1 MGQEALRPL
10 AEPAWKGSTLEKTW
24 TGGPARVRIV
34 EVVTAPGFSTAESGA
49 AATGA
54 TGGGGS
60 LRITGAH
67 VHFDRTKALDGVDL
81 AVGDGE
87 MVVLLGPSG
96 CGKTTLLRA
105 AAGLQPLDAGRIEL
119 DGRDLTGRRP
129 DQRGIGLM
137 FQDEVLFPHYDVEG
151 NVAFGLR
158 MAKVPLAQRR
168 RRVAEV
174 LELVGLA
181 GFNGRDVATLS
192 GGEGQRVSL
201 ARALAPEP
209 RVLLLDEPFGSL
221 DRLLRERL
229 INELRPVLDE
239 VGVTAV
245 HVTHDHHE
253 AFALADRIAVMA
265 SGRLLRIGTPEEVWT
280 DPQTAQVARFLGH
293 PNVFDSE
300 VPPMLVR
307 AAGRQGSFVLRA
319 DRIEVVATGFDGTGV
334 TGDDQIARLPAT
346 VVRRR
351 FRGDRYEL
359 RVEADVGGVAT
370 TLDAITPHGPAVG
383 AGVQLHIGPS
393 AVLALVS

>member
-1 MGQEALRPL
+1 MADGR
-10 AEPAWKGSTLEKTW
+10 
-24 TGGPARVRIV
+24 
-34 EVVTAPGFSTAESGA
+34 
-49 AATGA
+49 
-54 TGGGGS
+54 GGGT

-67 VHFDRTKALDGVDL
+67 VRFDSTRALDGVDL

-119 DGRDLTGRRP
+119 DGRDLTGQRP

-137 FQDEVLFPHYDVEG
+137 FQDEVLFPHFDVEG

-158 MAKVPLAQRR
+158 MAKVPLVERR

-174 LELVGLA
+174 LALVGLS
-181 GFNGRDVATLS
+181 GFEGRDVATLS
-192 GGEGQRVSL
+192 GGEAQRVSL

-229 INELRPVLDE
+229 IDELRPVLDQ
-239 VGVTAV
+239 VGVTAI

-280 DPQTAQVARFLGH
+280 DPRTAQVARFLGH
-293 PNVFDSE
+293 TNVFDSE
-300 VPPMLVR
+300 VPPALAS
-307 AAGRQGSFVLRA
+307 AAGRSDSFVLRS
-319 DRIEVVATGFDGTGV
+319 DRIEMVVADDGVDRKSDETE
-334 TGDDQIARLPAT
+334 QLPAT

-359 RVEADVGGVAT
+359 RLEADIGGVTT

-383 AGVQLHIGPS
+383 ASVSLHIGHS
-393 AVLALVS
+393 AVIALDD

>member
-1 MGQEALRPL
+1 MRSVLRM
-10 AEPAWKGSTLEKTW
+10 ADG
-24 TGGPARVRIV
+24 R
-34 EVVTAPGFSTAESGA
+34 
-49 AATGA
+49 
-54 TGGGGS
+54 GGGT
-60 LRITGAH
+60 LRITGAR
-67 VHFDRTKALDGVDL
+67 VDFDGFRALDGVDI

-105 AAGLQPLDAGRIEL
+105 ASGLQPLDSGSIEL
-119 DGRDLTGRRP
+119 DGKDLTGQRP

-137 FQDEVLFPHYDVEG
+137 FQDEVLFPHFDVEG

-158 MAKVPLAQRR
+158 MARVPFAERR

-181 GFNGRDVATLS
+181 GFEERDVATLS
-192 GGEGQRVSL
+192 GGEAQRVSL

-229 INELRPVLDE
+229 IDELRPVLDQ

-280 DPQTAQVARFLGH
+280 DPRTAQVARFLGH
-293 PNVFDSE
+293 TNVFDAE
-300 VPPMLVR
+300 VPPALAR
-307 AAGRQGSFVLRA
+307 AAQRQSGFVLRA
-319 DRIEVVATGFDGTGV
+319 DRIEVVAAEQSTDPT
-334 TGDDQIARLPAT
+334 DDDRTVQLPAT

-351 FRGDRYEL
+351 FRGDRCEL
-359 RVEADVGGVAT
+359 RLTADIGGVAT
-370 TLDAITPHGPAVG
+370 TLDAVTPHGPAVG
-383 AGVQLHIGPS
+383 A
-393 AVLALVS
+393 AVLLRVAPSSVIALDD

>member
-1 MGQEALRPL
+1 MA
-10 AEPAWKGSTLEKTW
+10 T
-24 TGGPARVRIV
+24 
-34 EVVTAPGFSTAESGA
+34 
-49 AATGA
+49 TGA
-54 TGGGGS
+54 GGGT

-67 VHFDRTKALDGVDL
+67 VHFDNTMALDGVDL

-119 DGRDLTGRRP
+119 DGRDLTGQRP

-137 FQDEVLFPHYDVEG
+137 FQDEVLFPHFDVEG

-158 MAKVPLAQRR
+158 MAKVPVAERR

-174 LELVGLA
+174 LELVGLS
-181 GFNGRDVATLS
+181 GFEGRDVATLS
-192 GGEGQRVSL
+192 GGEAQRVSL

-229 INELRPVLDE
+229 IDELRPVLDQ

-265 SGRLLRIGTPEEVWT
+265 WGQLLRIGTPDEVWT
-280 DPQTAQVARFLGH
+280 DPQTSQVARFLGH
-293 PNVFDSE
+293 TNVFDAE
-300 VPPMLVR
+300 VPPVLTS
-307 AAGRQGSFVLRA
+307 AAGRDHGFVLRA
-319 DRIEVVATGFDGTGV
+319 DRIEVGAADDPGTA
-334 TGDDQIARLPAT
+334 TGDDR
-346 VVRRR
+346 VVQLRAAVARRR

-359 RVEADVGGVAT
+359 RLEADVGGAT
-370 TLDAITPHGPAVG
+370 TRLDAITPAGPAVG
-383 AGVQLHIGPS
+383 TSVTLRIGPS
-393 AVLALVS
+393 AVIPLDG

>member
-1 MGQEALRPL
+1 MADGR
-10 AEPAWKGSTLEKTW
+10 
-24 TGGPARVRIV
+24 
-34 EVVTAPGFSTAESGA
+34 
-49 AATGA
+49 
-54 TGGGGS
+54 GGGT

-67 VHFDRTKALDGVDL
+67 VHFDRTRALDGVDL

-105 AAGLQPLDAGRIEL
+105 AAGLQPLDAGSIEL
-119 DGRDLTGRRP
+119 DGKDLTGRRP

-137 FQDEVLFPHYDVEG
+137 FQDEVLFPHFDVEG

-158 MAKVPLAQRR
+158 MAKVPLAERR
-168 RRVAEV
+168 LRVAEV
-174 LELVGLA
+174 LALVGLS
-181 GFNGRDVATLS
+181 GFEGRDVATLS
-192 GGEGQRVSL
+192 GGEAQRVSL

-229 INELRPVLDE
+229 INELRPVLDQ

-280 DPQTAQVARFLGH
+280 DPRTAQVARFLGH
-293 PNVFDSE
+293 TNVFDSE
-300 VPPMLVR
+300 VPPTLAR
-307 AAGRQGSFVLRA
+307 AAGRQSGFVLRA
-319 DRIEVVATGFDGTGV
+319 DRIEVVAAEHGADPT
-334 TGDDQIARLPAT
+334 DDDRTVQLPAT
-346 VVRRR
+346 VARRR

-359 RVEADVGGVAT
+359 RLEADIGGVGT
-370 TLDAITPHGPAVG
+370 TLDAITPHGPATGDTVRLRVG
-383 AGVQLHIGPS
+383 PD
-393 AVLALVS
+393 AVLQLVG

>member
-1 MGQEALRPL
+1 MHMA
-10 AEPAWKGSTLEKTW
+10 
-24 TGGPARVRIV
+24 GGR
-34 EVVTAPGFSTAESGA
+34 
-49 AATGA
+49 
-54 TGGGGS
+54 GGGT
-60 LRITGAH
+60 LQITGAH
-67 VHFDRTKALDGVDL
+67 VRFDGFRALDGVDL

-105 AAGLQPLDAGRIEL
+105 ASGLQPLDAGRIEL
-119 DGRDLTGRRP
+119 DGKDLTGQRP

-137 FQDEVLFPHYDVEG
+137 FQDEVLFPHFDVEG

-158 MAKVPLAQRR
+158 MAKVPLAERR

-174 LELVGLA
+174 LELVGLS
-181 GFNGRDVATLS
+181 GFEGRDVATLS
-192 GGEGQRVSL
+192 GGEAQRVSL

-229 INELRPVLDE
+229 IDELRPVLDQ

-265 SGRLLRIGTPEEVWT
+265 SGRLLRIGTPEQVWT
-280 DPQTAQVARFLGH
+280 DPRTAQVARFLGH
-293 PNVFDSE
+293 TNVFDSE
-300 VPPMLVR
+300 VPPALAR
-307 AAGRQGSFVLRA
+307 AAERQSSFVLRS
-319 DRIEVVATGFDGTGV
+319 DRIEVNPKSTAGERPAGDGDAEATA
-334 TGDDQIARLPAT
+334 QLLAT
-346 VVRRR
+346 VTRRR

-359 RVEADVGGVAT
+359 RLNVDAGGVTT
-370 TLDAITPHGPAVG
+370 TLDSITPHGPAVG
-383 AGVQLHIGPS
+383 ADVTVHIGPS
-393 AVLALVS
+393 AVVPLER

>member
-1 MGQEALRPL
+1 MR
-10 AEPAWKGSTLEKTW
+10 S
-24 TGGPARVRIV
+24 
-34 EVVTAPGFSTAESGA
+34 VVHMADGR
-49 AATGA
+49 
-54 TGGGGS
+54 GGGT

-67 VHFDRTKALDGVDL
+67 VHFDRTRALDGVDL

-105 AAGLQPLDAGRIEL
+105 ASGLQPLDAGTIEL
-119 DGRDLTGRRP
+119 DGRDLTGQRP

-137 FQDEVLFPHYDVEG
+137 FQDEVLFPHFDVEG

-158 MAKVPLAQRR
+158 MARVPFAERR

-181 GFNGRDVATLS
+181 GFEERDVATLS
-192 GGEGQRVSL
+192 GGEAQRVSL

-229 INELRPVLDE
+229 INELRPVLDQ

-280 DPQTAQVARFLGH
+280 DPRTAQVARFLGH
-293 PNVFDSE
+293 TNAFDAE
-300 VPPMLVR
+300 VPPALAR
-307 AAGRQGSFVLRA
+307 AAGRQSGFVLRA
-319 DRIEVVATGFDGTGV
+319 DRIEVVTTEHGADPA
-334 TGDDQIARLPAT
+334 GDDRTVQLPAT

-359 RVEADVGGVAT
+359 RLTTDIGGVAT
-370 TLDAITPHGPAVG
+370 TLDAITPHGPTVG
-383 AGVQLHIGPS
+383 ADVKLHIGPS
-393 AVLALVS
+393 AVLALES

>member
-1 MGQEALRPL
+1 MA
-10 AEPAWKGSTLEKTW
+10 T
-24 TGGPARVRIV
+24 TG
-34 EVVTAPGFSTAESGA
+34 
-49 AATGA
+49 
-54 TGGGGS
+54 TGGGT

-67 VHFDRTKALDGVDL
+67 VRFDTTLALDGVDL

-119 DGRDLTGRRP
+119 DGRDLTGQRP

-137 FQDEVLFPHYDVEG
+137 FQDEVLFPHFDVEG

-158 MAKVPLAQRR
+158 MAKVPVAERR

-174 LELVGLA
+174 LELVGLS
-181 GFNGRDVATLS
+181 GFEGRDVATLS
-192 GGEGQRVSL
+192 GGEAQRVSL

-229 INELRPVLDE
+229 IDELRPVLDQ

-265 SGRLLRIGTPEEVWT
+265 WGQLLRIGTPDEVWT
-280 DPQTAQVARFLGH
+280 DPQTSQVARFLGH
-293 PNVFDSE
+293 TNVFDAE
-300 VPPMLVR
+300 VPPVLAS
-307 AAGRQGSFVLRA
+307 AAGRDHGFVLRA
-319 DRIEVVATGFDGTGV
+319 DRIEVGAADDPGTA
-334 TGDDQIARLPAT
+334 TGDDR
-346 VVRRR
+346 VVQLRAAVARRR

-359 RVEADVGGVAT
+359 RLEADVGGAT
-370 TLDAITPHGPAVG
+370 TRLDAITPAGPAVG
-383 AGVQLHIGPS
+383 TSVTLRIGPS
-393 AVLALVS
+393 AAIPLDG

>member
-1 MGQEALRPL
+1 MADGR
-10 AEPAWKGSTLEKTW
+10 
-24 TGGPARVRIV
+24 
-34 EVVTAPGFSTAESGA
+34 
-49 AATGA
+49 
-54 TGGGGS
+54 GGGT

-67 VHFDRTKALDGVDL
+67 VRFEGFSALDGVDL

-105 AAGLQPLDAGRIEL
+105 ASGLQPLDSGRIEL
-119 DGRDLTGRRP
+119 DGRDLTGQRP

-137 FQDEVLFPHYDVEG
+137 FQDEVLFPHFDVEG

-158 MAKVPLAQRR
+158 MAKVPLAERR

-174 LELVGLA
+174 LDLVGLA
-181 GFNGRDVATLS
+181 GFEGRDVATLS
-192 GGEGQRVSL
+192 GGEAQRVSL

-229 INELRPVLDE
+229 IDELRPVLDQ

-265 SGRLLRIGTPEEVWT
+265 SGRILRIGTPEEVWT
-280 DPQTAQVARFLGH
+280 DPRTAQVARFLGH
-293 PNVFDSE
+293 TNVFEAE
-300 VPPMLVR
+300 VPPALAR
-307 AAGRQGSFVLRA
+307 AAGRQSGFVLRA
-319 DRIEVVATGFDGTGV
+319 DRIEVAIADAAAV
-334 TGDDQIARLPAT
+334 GDEMAQLPAT
-346 VVRRR
+346 VLRRR
-351 FRGDRYEL
+351 FRGDRDEL
-359 RVEADVGGVAT
+359 RLEADIGGVAT
-370 TLDAITPHGPAVG
+370 TLDAITPYGPAVG
-383 AGVQLHIGPS
+383 ADVKLRIGPS
-393 AVLALVS
+393 AVLALES

>member
-1 MGQEALRPL
+1 MR
-10 AEPAWKGSTLEKTW
+10 S
-24 TGGPARVRIV
+24 V
-34 EVVTAPGFSTAESGA
+34 EVVTAPDISTAESGA

-54 TGGGGS
+54 AGGGGL

-67 VHFDRTKALDGVDL
+67 VRFDQTKALDGVDL

-158 MAKVPLAQRR
+158 MAKVPFAERR

-174 LELVGLA
+174 LELVGLS
-181 GFNGRDVATLS
+181 GFEGRDVATLS
-192 GGEGQRVSL
+192 GGEAQRVSL

-209 RVLLLDEPFGSL
+209 KVLLLDEPFGSL

-229 INELRPVLDE
+229 IDELRPVLDQ

-280 DPQTAQVARFLGH
+280 DPRTAEVARFLGH
-293 PNVFDSE
+293 TNVFDFE
-300 VPPMLVR
+300 VPPALAR
-307 AAGRQGSFVLRA
+307 AAGRPSSFVLSA
-319 DRIEVVATGFDGTGV
+319 DRIEVVLADDGGTELR
-334 TGDDQIARLPAT
+334 GDGRTAQLAAT

-359 RVEADVGGVAT
+359 RLEADIGGVAS

-383 AGVQLHIGPS
+383 AGVQLRIGPS
-393 AVLALVS
+393 AVLALDS

>member
-1 MGQEALRPL
+1 MADGR
-10 AEPAWKGSTLEKTW
+10 
-24 TGGPARVRIV
+24 
-34 EVVTAPGFSTAESGA
+34 
-49 AATGA
+49 
-54 TGGGGS
+54 GGGT

-67 VHFDRTKALDGVDL
+67 VHFDRTRALDGVDL

-105 AAGLQPLDAGRIEL
+105 AAGLQPLDAGSIEL
-119 DGRDLTGRRP
+119 DGKNLTGQRP

-137 FQDEVLFPHYDVEG
+137 FQDEVLFPHFDVEG

-158 MAKVPLAQRR
+158 MAKVPLDERR

-174 LELVGLA
+174 LALVGLS
-181 GFNGRDVATLS
+181 GFEGRDVATLS
-192 GGEGQRVSL
+192 GGEAQRVSL

-229 INELRPVLDE
+229 INELRPVLDQ

-280 DPQTAQVARFLGH
+280 DPRTAQVARFLGH
-293 PNVFDSE
+293 TNVFEAE
-300 VPPMLVR
+300 VPPALAR
-307 AAGRQGSFVLRA
+307 AAGRENSFVLRA
-319 DRIEVVATGFDGTGV
+319 DRIEVNPNPAAGERPSADGAAEGT
-334 TGDDQIARLPAT
+334 TQLPASVT
-346 VVRRR
+346 RRR
-351 FRGDRYEL
+351 FRGDRYESRL
-359 RVEADVGGVAT
+359 DVDADGVTT
-370 TLDAITPHGPAVG
+370 TLDAITPYGPAVG
-383 AGVQLHIGPS
+383 AAVTVLIGS
-393 AVLALVS
+393 GAVIPLERCR

>member
-1 MGQEALRPL
+1 MADGR
-10 AEPAWKGSTLEKTW
+10 
-24 TGGPARVRIV
+24 
-34 EVVTAPGFSTAESGA
+34 
-49 AATGA
+49 
-54 TGGGGS
+54 GGGT
-60 LRITGAH
+60 LQITGAH
-67 VHFDRTKALDGVDL
+67 VGFDGFRALDGVDL

-105 AAGLQPLDAGRIEL
+105 ASGLQPLNAGQIEL
-119 DGRDLTGRRP
+119 DGRDLTGQRP

-137 FQDEVLFPHYDVEG
+137 FQDEVLFPHFDVEG

-158 MAKVPLAQRR
+158 MARVPFAERR

-174 LELVGLA
+174 LQLVGLS
-181 GFNGRDVATLS
+181 GFEERDVATLS
-192 GGEGQRVSL
+192 GGEAQRVSL

-229 INELRPVLDE
+229 IDELRPVLDQ

-265 SGRLLRIGTPEEVWT
+265 SGRLLRIGTPEDVWT
-280 DPQTAQVARFLGH
+280 DPRTAQVARFLGH
-293 PNVFDSE
+293 TNVFDSE
-300 VPPMLVR
+300 VPPTLAR
-307 AAGRQGSFVLRA
+307 AAGRQYSFVLRA
-319 DRIEVVATGFDGTGV
+319 DRIEVHTNSTAGDQPAGDRSGGDGDSEGTA
-334 TGDDQIARLPAT
+334 QLSAT
-346 VVRRR
+346 VTRRR

-359 RVEADVGGVAT
+359 RLDVDADGVTT

-383 AGVQLHIGPS
+383 ADVTVHIGPS
-393 AVLALVS
+393 AVVPLER

>member
-1 MGQEALRPL
+1 MHMADGR
-10 AEPAWKGSTLEKTW
+10 
-24 TGGPARVRIV
+24 
-34 EVVTAPGFSTAESGA
+34 
-49 AATGA
+49 
-54 TGGGGS
+54 GGGT

-67 VHFDRTKALDGVDL
+67 VRFDGFRALDGVDL

-87 MVVLLGPSG
+87 LVVLLGPSG

-105 AAGLQPLDAGRIEL
+105 ASGLQPLDAGQIEL
-119 DGRDLTGRRP
+119 DGRDLTGQRP

-137 FQDEVLFPHYDVEG
+137 FQDEVLFPHFDVEG

-158 MAKVPLAQRR
+158 MARVPFAERR

-174 LELVGLA
+174 LALVGLA
-181 GFNGRDVATLS
+181 GFEGRDVATLS
-192 GGEGQRVSL
+192 GGEAQRVSL

-229 INELRPVLDE
+229 INELRPVLDQ

-265 SGRLLRIGTPEEVWT
+265 SGRILRIGTPEEVWT
-280 DPQTAQVARFLGH
+280 DPRTAQVARFLGH
-293 PNVFDSE
+293 TNVFDSE
-300 VPPMLVR
+300 VPPALAQ
-307 AAGRQGSFVLRA
+307 AAGRQDSFVLRA
-319 DRIEVVATGFDGTGV
+319 DRIEVAVADGGGTGGTGDGTA
-334 TGDDQIARLPAT
+334 QLPAT

-359 RVEADVGGVAT
+359 RLEADIGGVAT
-370 TLDAITPHGPAVG
+370 TLDSITPHGPAVG
-383 AGVQLHIGPS
+383 ADVKLRIGPT
-393 AVLALVS
+393 AVLALDD

>member
-1 MGQEALRPL
+1 MADGL
-10 AEPAWKGSTLEKTW
+10 
-24 TGGPARVRIV
+24 
-34 EVVTAPGFSTAESGA
+34 
-49 AATGA
+49 
-54 TGGGGS
+54 GGGT

-67 VHFDRTKALDGVDL
+67 VHFEGFSALDGVDL

-105 AAGLQPLDAGRIEL
+105 ASGLQPLDSGRIEL
-119 DGRDLTGRRP
+119 DGRDLTGQRP

-137 FQDEVLFPHYDVEG
+137 FQDEVLFPHFDVEG

-158 MAKVPLAQRR
+158 MAKVPLAERR

-174 LELVGLA
+174 LDLVGLA
-181 GFNGRDVATLS
+181 GFEGRDVATLS
-192 GGEGQRVSL
+192 GGEAQRVSL

-229 INELRPVLDE
+229 IDELRPVLDQ

-265 SGRLLRIGTPEEVWT
+265 SGRILRIGTPEAVWT
-280 DPQTAQVARFLGH
+280 DPRTAQVARFLGH
-293 PNVFDSE
+293 TNVFDSE
-300 VPPMLVR
+300 VPSALAR
-307 AAGRQGSFVLRA
+307 AAGRQSGFVLRA
-319 DRIEVVATGFDGTGV
+319 DRIEVVSPGRGANPTDGDRTV
-334 TGDDQIARLPAT
+334 QLRAT

-351 FRGDRYEL
+351 FRGDGYEL
-359 RVEADVGGVAT
+359 RLAADIGGVAT

-383 AGVQLHIGPS
+383 IGVELHIGPS
-393 AVLALVS
+393 AVLALES

>member
-1 MGQEALRPL
+1 M
-10 AEPAWKGSTLEKTW
+10 
-24 TGGPARVRIV
+24 
-34 EVVTAPGFSTAESGA
+34 
-49 AATGA
+49 AATG
-54 TGGGGS
+54 TGGGT
-60 LRITGAH
+60 LRITDAH
-67 VHFDRTKALDGVDL
+67 VRFDRTKALDGVDL

-105 AAGLQPLDAGRIEL
+105 ASGLQPLDAGRIEL
-119 DGRDLTGRRP
+119 DGRDLTGQRP

-158 MAKVPLAQRR
+158 MAKVPLAERR

-229 INELRPVLDE
+229 INELRPVLDK

-280 DPQTAQVARFLGH
+280 DPRTAQVARFLGH
-293 PNVFDSE
+293 TNMFDSE

-307 AAGRQGSFVLRA
+307 AAGRQGNFVLRA
-319 DRIEVVATGFDGTGV
+319 DRIEVVATGFDSTGV
-334 TGDDQIARLPAT
+334 TGDDPIARLTAT

-359 RVEADVGGVAT
+359 RMEADVGGVAT

-393 AVLALVS
+393 AVLALES

>member
-1 MGQEALRPL
+1 MRSVLHMADGR
-10 AEPAWKGSTLEKTW
+10 
-24 TGGPARVRIV
+24 
-34 EVVTAPGFSTAESGA
+34 
-49 AATGA
+49 
-54 TGGGGS
+54 GGGT

-67 VHFDRTKALDGVDL
+67 VHFDGFRALDGVDL

-105 AAGLQPLDAGRIEL
+105 ASGLQPLDAGQIEL
-119 DGRDLTGRRP
+119 DGRDLTGQRP

-137 FQDEVLFPHYDVEG
+137 FQDEVLFPHFDVEG

-158 MAKVPLAQRR
+158 MARVPFAERR

-174 LELVGLA
+174 LALVGLA
-181 GFNGRDVATLS
+181 GFEGRDVATLS
-192 GGEGQRVSL
+192 GGEAQRVSL

-229 INELRPVLDE
+229 INELRPVLDQ

-280 DPQTAQVARFLGH
+280 DPRTAQVARFLGH
-293 PNVFDSE
+293 TNVFDSE
-300 VPPMLVR
+300 VPPELAQ
-307 AAGRQGSFVLRA
+307 AAGRSNSFVLRA
-319 DRIEVVATGFDGTGV
+319 DRIEVEVDGGASADVADAV
-334 TGDDQIARLPAT
+334 TAQLPAT
-346 VVRRR
+346 VIRRR
-351 FRGDRYEL
+351 FRGDRYEVRL
-359 RVEADVGGVAT
+359 EADIGGVAT
-370 TLDAITPHGPAVG
+370 TLDSITPHGPAVG
-383 AGVQLHIGPS
+383 ANVKLHIGPS
-393 AVLALVS
+393 AVLALET

>member
-1 MGQEALRPL
+1 MA
-10 AEPAWKGSTLEKTW
+10 T
-24 TGGPARVRIV
+24 
-34 EVVTAPGFSTAESGA
+34 
-49 AATGA
+49 TGA
-54 TGGGGS
+54 GGGT

-67 VHFDRTKALDGVDL
+67 VHFDNTMALDGVDL

-119 DGRDLTGRRP
+119 DGRDLTGQRP

-137 FQDEVLFPHYDVEG
+137 FQDEVLFPHFDVEG

-158 MAKVPLAQRR
+158 MAKVPLAERR

-174 LELVGLA
+174 LELVGLS
-181 GFNGRDVATLS
+181 GFEGRDVATLS
-192 GGEGQRVSL
+192 GGEAQRVSL

-229 INELRPVLDE
+229 IDELRPVLDQ

-253 AFALADRIAVMA
+253 AFALADRITVMA
-265 SGRLLRIGTPEEVWT
+265 AGRLLRIGTPEEVWT
-280 DPQTAQVARFLGH
+280 DPRTSQVARFLGH
-293 PNVFDSE
+293 TNVFDAE
-300 VPPMLVR
+300 VPPVLAS
-307 AAGRQGSFVLRA
+307 AAGRDHGFVLRA
-319 DRIEVVATGFDGTGV
+319 DRIEVGAADDPATA
-334 TGDDQIARLPAT
+334 TGDDR
-346 VVRRR
+346 VVQLRAAVARRR

-359 RVEADVGGVAT
+359 RLEADVGGAT
-370 TLDAITPHGPAVG
+370 TRLDAITPAGPAVG
-383 AGVQLHIGPS
+383 TSVTLRIGPS
-393 AVLALVS
+393 AVIPLDG

>member
-1 MGQEALRPL
+1 M
-10 AEPAWKGSTLEKTW
+10 AEG
-24 TGGPARVRIV
+24 
-34 EVVTAPGFSTAESGA
+34 
-49 AATGA
+49 
-54 TGGGGS
+54 TGGGT

-67 VHFDRTKALDGVDL
+67 VSFDGTRALDGVDL

-87 MVVLLGPSG
+87 LVVLLGPSG

-105 AAGLQPLDAGRIEL
+105 ASGLQPLDSGRIEL
-119 DGRDLTGRRP
+119 DGRDLTGERP

-137 FQDEVLFPHYDVEG
+137 FQDEVLFPHFDVEG

-158 MAKVPLAQRR
+158 MARVPLAERR

-174 LELVGLA
+174 LELVGLS
-181 GFNGRDVATLS
+181 GFEGRDVATLS
-192 GGEGQRVSL
+192 GGEAQRVSL
-201 ARALAPEP
+201 ARALAPKP

-229 INELRPVLDE
+229 INELRPVLDQ

-280 DPQTAQVARFLGH
+280 DPRTAQVARFLGH
-293 PNVFDSE
+293 TNVFEAE
-300 VPPMLVR
+300 VPPAFAQV
-307 AAGRQGSFVLRA
+307 AGRGQAFVLRA
-319 DRIEVVATGFDGTGV
+319 DRIDV
-334 TGDDQIARLPAT
+334 TMAGDDRSTAVGSLSGERGSDGAELSDGEA
-346 VVRRR
+346 VKLGAAVSRRR

-359 RVEADVGGVAT
+359 WLDADVDGIMT
-370 TLDAITPHGPAVG
+370 TLDVITPAGPAVG
-383 AGVQLHIGPS
+383 SSVLLNVGPNTVIPLES
-393 AVLALVS
+393 

>member
-1 MGQEALRPL
+1 M
-10 AEPAWKGSTLEKTW
+10 
-24 TGGPARVRIV
+24 
-34 EVVTAPGFSTAESGA
+34 
-49 AATGA
+49 
-54 TGGGGS
+54 
-60 LRITGAH
+60 LRIAGAH
-67 VHFDRTKALDGVDL
+67 VRFDSTEALDGVDL

-119 DGRDLTGRRP
+119 DGKNLTGRRP

-137 FQDEVLFPHYDVEG
+137 FQDEVLFPHFDVEG

-158 MAKVPLAQRR
+158 MAKVPPVERR

-174 LELVGLA
+174 LALVGLS
-181 GFNGRDVATLS
+181 GFEGRDVATLS
-192 GGEGQRVSL
+192 GGEAQRVSL

-229 INELRPVLDE
+229 IDELRPVLDQ

-265 SGRLLRIGTPEEVWT
+265 SGRILRNGTPEEVWT
-280 DPQTAQVARFLGH
+280 DPRTAQVARFLGH
-293 PNVFDSE
+293 TNVFDSE
-300 VPPMLVR
+300 VPPALAS
-307 AAGRQGSFVLRA
+307 AARRSDSFVLRA
-319 DRIEVVATGFDGTGV
+319 DRIEVVIADDRGAAV
-334 TGDDQIARLPAT
+334 TGDETARLPAT
-346 VVRRR
+346 VARRR

-359 RVEADVGGVAT
+359 RLEADIGGVVA
-370 TLDAITPHGPAVG
+370 TLDSITPDGPAVG
-383 AGVQLHIGPS
+383 ANVQLGIGPD
-393 AVLALVS
+393 AVIPLES

>member
-1 MGQEALRPL
+1 MADGR
-10 AEPAWKGSTLEKTW
+10 
-24 TGGPARVRIV
+24 
-34 EVVTAPGFSTAESGA
+34 
-49 AATGA
+49 
-54 TGGGGS
+54 GGGT

-67 VHFDRTKALDGVDL
+67 VHFDTTRALDGVDL

-105 AAGLQPLDAGRIEL
+105 AAGLQPLAAGRIEL
-119 DGRDLTGRRP
+119 DGKDLTGQRP

-137 FQDEVLFPHYDVEG
+137 FQDEVLFPHFDVEG

-158 MAKVPLAQRR
+158 MARVPFAERR

-181 GFNGRDVATLS
+181 GFEGRDVATLS
-192 GGEGQRVSL
+192 GGEAQRVSL

-229 INELRPVLDE
+229 IDELRPVLDQ

-280 DPQTAQVARFLGH
+280 DPRTAQVARFLGH
-293 PNVFDSE
+293 TNVFGSE
-300 VPPMLVR
+300 VPPALAS
-307 AAGRQGSFVLRA
+307 AAGRPDSFVLRA
-319 DRIEVVATGFDGTGV
+319 DRVEVGVAEASGSSADDGAGEGRAV
-334 TGDDQIARLPAT
+334 ELLAT
-346 VVRRR
+346 VIRRR
-351 FRGDRYEL
+351 YRGDRYEL
-359 RVEADVGGVAT
+359 RLDVDAGGVRT
-370 TLDAITPHGPAVG
+370 SLDAITPHGPA
-383 AGVQLHIGPS
+383 AGENVKLRIGPS
-393 AVLALVS
+393 AVLALVG

>member
-1 MGQEALRPL
+1 MR
-10 AEPAWKGSTLEKTW
+10 S
-24 TGGPARVRIV
+24 V
-34 EVVTAPGFSTAESGA
+34 EVVTAPGISTAESGA

-67 VHFDRTKALDGVDL
+67 VSFDGFRALDGVDL

-87 MVVLLGPSG
+87 LVVLLGPSG

-105 AAGLQPLDAGRIEL
+105 ASGLQPLDLGRIEL

-137 FQDEVLFPHYDVEG
+137 FQDEVLFPHFDVEG

-158 MAKVPLAQRR
+158 MARVPFAQRR
-168 RRVAEV
+168 RRVAEI

-181 GFNGRDVATLS
+181 GFEGREVATLS
-192 GGEGQRVSL
+192 GGEAQRVSL

-229 INELRPVLDE
+229 INELRPVLDQ

-280 DPQTAQVARFLGH
+280 NPQTAQVARFLGH
-293 PNVFDSE
+293 TNVFDSE

-307 AAGRQGSFVLRA
+307 AAGRQGNFVLRA
-319 DRIEVVATGFDGTGV
+319 DRIEVVATGFDSTGV
-334 TGDDQIARLPAT
+334 TGDDRIARLPAT

-370 TLDAITPHGPAVG
+370 TLDAVTPHGPAVG

-393 AVLALVS
+393 AVLALES

>member
-1 MGQEALRPL
+1 MADGR
-10 AEPAWKGSTLEKTW
+10 
-24 TGGPARVRIV
+24 
-34 EVVTAPGFSTAESGA
+34 
-49 AATGA
+49 
-54 TGGGGS
+54 GGGT

-67 VHFDRTKALDGVDL
+67 VRFDGFRALDGVDL

-105 AAGLQPLDAGRIEL
+105 ASGLQPLDSGQIEL
-119 DGRDLTGRRP
+119 DGRDLTGQRP

-137 FQDEVLFPHYDVEG
+137 FQDEVLFPHFDVEG

-158 MAKVPLAQRR
+158 MARVPYAERR

-174 LELVGLA
+174 LALVGLA
-181 GFNGRDVATLS
+181 GFEGRDVATLS
-192 GGEGQRVSL
+192 GGEAQRVSL

-229 INELRPVLDE
+229 INELRPVLDQ

-280 DPQTAQVARFLGH
+280 DPRTAQVARFLGH
-293 PNVFDSE
+293 TNVFDSE
-300 VPPMLVR
+300 VPPPLAS
-307 AAGRQGSFVLRA
+307 AAGRSDSFVLRA
-319 DRIEVVATGFDGTGV
+319 DRIEVVVADGDGAVV
-334 TGDDQIARLPAT
+334 TGDGATQLPAT
-346 VVRRR
+346 VARRR

-359 RVEADVGGVAT
+359 RLEADIGGVAT
-370 TLDAITPHGPAVG
+370 TLDAITPHGPPVG
-383 AGVQLHIGPS
+383 ATARLRIGRR
-393 AVLALVS
+393 AVIALDD

>member
-1 MGQEALRPL
+1 MADGR
-10 AEPAWKGSTLEKTW
+10 
-24 TGGPARVRIV
+24 
-34 EVVTAPGFSTAESGA
+34 
-49 AATGA
+49 
-54 TGGGGS
+54 GGGT
-60 LRITGAH
+60 LRITDAH
-67 VHFDRTKALDGVDL
+67 VHFDGFRALDGVDL

-105 AAGLQPLDAGRIEL
+105 ASGLQPLDAGQIEL
-119 DGRDLTGRRP
+119 DGRDLTGQRP

-137 FQDEVLFPHYDVEG
+137 FQDEVLFPHFDVEG

-158 MAKVPLAQRR
+158 MARVPFAERR

-181 GFNGRDVATLS
+181 GFEGRDVATLS
-192 GGEGQRVSL
+192 GGEAQRVSL

-229 INELRPVLDE
+229 IDELRPVLDQ

-265 SGRLLRIGTPEEVWT
+265 SGRILRIGTPEEVWT
-280 DPQTAQVARFLGH
+280 DPRTAQVARFLGH
-293 PNVFDSE
+293 TNVFDSE
-300 VPPMLVR
+300 VPPVLAS
-307 AAGRQGSFVLRA
+307 AAGRQDSFVLRA
-319 DRIEVVATGFDGTGV
+319 DRIEVVVADDDGAEVVDAV
-334 TGDDQIARLPAT
+334 TAQLPAT
-346 VVRRR
+346 VDRRR

-359 RVEADVGGVAT
+359 RLEADIGGVAT

-383 AGVQLHIGPS
+383 ANVTLLIGPS
-393 AVLALVS
+393 AVLALES

>member
-1 MGQEALRPL
+1 MRN
-10 AEPAWKGSTLEKTW
+10 
-24 TGGPARVRIV
+24 V
-34 EVVTAPGFSTAESGA
+34 EVVTATAIATAEGGA
-49 AATGA
+49 TRAGP

-60 LRITGAH
+60 LRITDAQ
-67 VHFDRTKALDGVDL
+67 VHFDATRALDGVDL

-158 MAKVPLAQRR
+158 MAKVPLAERR

-181 GFNGRDVATLS
+181 GFEGRDVATLS
-192 GGEGQRVSL
+192 GGEAQRVSL

-229 INELRPVLDE
+229 INELRPVLDQ

-265 SGRLLRIGTPEEVWT
+265 TGRLMRIGTPEEVWT
-280 DPQTAQVARFLGH
+280 DPRTAPVARFLGH
-293 PNVFDSE
+293 TNVFDDE
-300 VPPMLVR
+300 VPPVLAD
-307 AAGRQGSFVLRA
+307 AAGRGQAFVLRA
-319 DRIEVVATGFDGTGV
+319 DRVEVAAADNDGSDTSDGRV
-334 TGDDQIARLPAT
+334 VQLPAT
-346 VVRRR
+346 VARRR
-351 FRGDRYEL
+351 FGGDRYEL
-359 RVEADVGGVAT
+359 RLEADVGGTTT
-370 TLDAITPHGPAVG
+370 TLDAITPNGPAVG
-383 AGVQLHIGPS
+383 TKVTLRIGPS
-393 AVLALVS
+393 AVIPLEG

>member
-1 MGQEALRPL
+1 MRSVLCMADGR
-10 AEPAWKGSTLEKTW
+10 
-24 TGGPARVRIV
+24 
-34 EVVTAPGFSTAESGA
+34 
-49 AATGA
+49 
-54 TGGGGS
+54 GGGT
-60 LRITGAH
+60 LRITGAR
-67 VHFDRTKALDGVDL
+67 VDFDGFRALDGVDL

-105 AAGLQPLDAGRIEL
+105 ASGLQPLDSGSIEL
-119 DGRDLTGRRP
+119 DGKDLTGRRP

-137 FQDEVLFPHYDVEG
+137 FQDEVLFPHFDVEG

-158 MAKVPLAQRR
+158 MARVPFAERR

-181 GFNGRDVATLS
+181 GFEERDVATLS
-192 GGEGQRVSL
+192 GGEAQRVSL

-229 INELRPVLDE
+229 IDELRPVLDQ

-280 DPQTAQVARFLGH
+280 DPRTAQVARFLGH
-293 PNVFDSE
+293 TNVFDSE
-300 VPPMLVR
+300 VPPALAR
-307 AAGRQGSFVLRA
+307 AAERQSGFVLRA
-319 DRIEVVATGFDGTGV
+319 DRIEIAAAEHSTGPK
-334 TGDDQIARLPAT
+334 DDDRTVQLPAT

-359 RVEADVGGVAT
+359 RLTADIGGVAT
-370 TLDAITPHGPAVG
+370 TLDAVTPHGPAVG
-383 AGVQLHIGPS
+383 AAALLRVGPS
-393 AVLALVS
+393 SVIALDD

>member
-1 MGQEALRPL
+1 MRMAD
-10 AEPAWKGSTLEKTW
+10 
-24 TGGPARVRIV
+24 AR
-34 EVVTAPGFSTAESGA
+34 
-49 AATGA
+49 
-54 TGGGGS
+54 GGGT

-67 VHFDRTKALDGVDL
+67 VDFDGFRALDGVDL

-87 MVVLLGPSG
+87 LVVLLGPSG

-105 AAGLQPLDAGRIEL
+105 ASGLQPLDAGQIEL
-119 DGRDLTGRRP
+119 DGRDLTGQRP

-137 FQDEVLFPHYDVEG
+137 FQDEVLFPHFDVEG

-158 MAKVPLAQRR
+158 MARVPFAERR

-181 GFNGRDVATLS
+181 GFEGRDVATLS
-192 GGEGQRVSL
+192 GGEAQRVSL

-229 INELRPVLDE
+229 INELRPVLDQ

-280 DPQTAQVARFLGH
+280 DPRTAQVARFLGH
-293 PNVFDSE
+293 TNVFDSE
-300 VPPMLVR
+300 VPPALAQ
-307 AAGRQGSFVLRA
+307 AAERRSGFVLRA
-319 DRIEVVATGFDGTGV
+319 DRIEVVDAAHSTDPT
-334 TGDDQIARLPAT
+334 DDDRTVQLRAT

-359 RVEADVGGVAT
+359 RLTADIGGVAT
-370 TLDAITPHGPAVG
+370 TLDAVTPHGPAVG
-383 AGVQLHIGPS
+383 G
-393 AVLALVS
+393 AVLLRVEPSSVIALDD

>member
-1 MGQEALRPL
+1 MRSVLHMADGR
-10 AEPAWKGSTLEKTW
+10 
-24 TGGPARVRIV
+24 
-34 EVVTAPGFSTAESGA
+34 
-49 AATGA
+49 
-54 TGGGGS
+54 GGGT

-67 VHFDRTKALDGVDL
+67 VHFDGFRALDGVDL

-105 AAGLQPLDAGRIEL
+105 ASGLQPLNAGQIEL
-119 DGRDLTGRRP
+119 DGRDLTGQRP

-137 FQDEVLFPHYDVEG
+137 FQDEVLFPHFDVEG

-158 MAKVPLAQRR
+158 MARVPFAERR
-168 RRVAEV
+168 RRVVEV
-174 LELVGLA
+174 LELVGLS
-181 GFNGRDVATLS
+181 GFQSRDVATLS
-192 GGEGQRVSL
+192 GGEAQRVSL

-229 INELRPVLDE
+229 INELRPVLDQ

-265 SGRLLRIGTPEEVWT
+265 SGRILRIGTPEEVWT
-280 DPQTAQVARFLGH
+280 DPRTAQVARFLGH
-293 PNVFDSE
+293 TNVFDTE
-300 VPPMLVR
+300 VPPEL
-307 AAGRQGSFVLRA
+307 ASATGRSDSFVLRA
-319 DRIEVVATGFDGTGV
+319 DRIEVVVDDGAGADFTGAAMA
-334 TGDDQIARLPAT
+334 QLPAT
-346 VVRRR
+346 VARRR

-359 RVEADVGGVAT
+359 RLEADIGGVAT
-370 TLDAITPHGPAVG
+370 TLDAITPYGPAVG
-383 AGVQLHIGPS
+383 ADVKLLIGPS
-393 AVLALVS
+393 AVLALDD

>member
-1 MGQEALRPL
+1 M
-10 AEPAWKGSTLEKTW
+10 
-24 TGGPARVRIV
+24 
-34 EVVTAPGFSTAESGA
+34 
-49 AATGA
+49 
-54 TGGGGS
+54 GGGT
-60 LRITGAH
+60 LRITDAH

-105 AAGLQPLDAGRIEL
+105 ASGLQPLDAGRIEL
-119 DGRDLTGRRP
+119 DGRDLTGQRP

-158 MAKVPLAQRR
+158 MAKVPLAERR

-201 ARALAPEP
+201 ARALAPAP

-229 INELRPVLDE
+229 INELRPVLDK

-293 PNVFDSE
+293 TNVFDSE

-307 AAGRQGSFVLRA
+307 AAGRQGNFVLRA
-319 DRIEVVATGFDGTGV
+319 DRIEVVATGFDSTGV
-334 TGDDQIARLPAT
+334 TGDDPIARLAAT

-359 RVEADVGGVAT
+359 RMAADVGGVAT

-393 AVLALVS
+393 AVLALES

>member
-1 MGQEALRPL
+1 MYMADGR
-10 AEPAWKGSTLEKTW
+10 
-24 TGGPARVRIV
+24 
-34 EVVTAPGFSTAESGA
+34 
-49 AATGA
+49 
-54 TGGGGS
+54 GGGT

-67 VHFDRTKALDGVDL
+67 VHFDGFRALDGVDL

-105 AAGLQPLDAGRIEL
+105 ASGLQPLDAGQIEL
-119 DGRDLTGRRP
+119 DGRDLTGQRP

-137 FQDEVLFPHYDVEG
+137 FQDEVLFPHFDVEG

-158 MAKVPLAQRR
+158 MARVPFAERR

-174 LELVGLA
+174 LELVGLS
-181 GFNGRDVATLS
+181 GFEGRDVATLS
-192 GGEGQRVSL
+192 GGEAQRVSL

-229 INELRPVLDE
+229 IDELRPVLDQ

-280 DPQTAQVARFLGH
+280 DPRTAQVARFLGH
-293 PNVFDSE
+293 TNVFDSE
-300 VPPMLVR
+300 VPPELAH
-307 AAGRQGSFVLRA
+307 AAGRSDSFVLRA
-319 DRIEVVATGFDGTGV
+319 DRIEVVVADDGGADV
-334 TGDDQIARLPAT
+334 IGDESTQLPAT
-346 VVRRR
+346 VIRRR

-359 RVEADVGGVAT
+359 RLEADIGGVAT
-370 TLDAITPHGPAVG
+370 TLDSITPHGPAVG
-383 AGVQLHIGPS
+383 ADVKLRIGPT
-393 AVLALVS
+393 AVLALDD

>member
-1 MGQEALRPL
+1 MADG
-10 AEPAWKGSTLEKTW
+10 K
-24 TGGPARVRIV
+24 
-34 EVVTAPGFSTAESGA
+34 
-49 AATGA
+49 
-54 TGGGGS
+54 GGGT
-60 LRITGAH
+60 LRITGAQ
-67 VHFDRTKALDGVDL
+67 VHFDSATALDGVNL

-105 AAGLQPLDAGRIEL
+105 AAGLQPLDSGRIEL

-137 FQDEVLFPHYDVEG
+137 FQDEVLFPHFDVEG

-158 MAKVPLAQRR
+158 MAKVPLAERR

-174 LELVGLA
+174 LALVGLT
-181 GFNGRDVATLS
+181 GFEGRDVATLS

-229 INELRPVLDE
+229 IDELRPVLDQ

-265 SGRLLRIGTPEEVWT
+265 AGRLLRIGTPEEVWT
-280 DPQTAQVARFLGH
+280 DPRTAQVARFLGH
-293 PNVFDSE
+293 TNVFDAE
-300 VPPMLVR
+300 VPPVLAA
-307 AAGRQGSFVLRA
+307 AAGVGAGGGRGHGFVLRA
-319 DRIEVVATGFDGTGV
+319 DRIEVGAAVDGEAGNGTGSGGERIV
-334 TGDDQIARLPAT
+334 RLQAA
-346 VVRRR
+346 VARRR

-359 RVEADVGGVAT
+359 RLEADVAGVTT
-370 TLDAITPHGPAVG
+370 TLDAITPYGPAVG
-383 AGVQLHIGPS
+383 VGVTVSVGS
-393 AVLALVS
+393 DAVIALES

>member
-1 MGQEALRPL
+1 MHMADGR
-10 AEPAWKGSTLEKTW
+10 
-24 TGGPARVRIV
+24 
-34 EVVTAPGFSTAESGA
+34 
-49 AATGA
+49 
-54 TGGGGS
+54 GGGT

-67 VHFDRTKALDGVDL
+67 VHFDRTRALDGVDL

-105 AAGLQPLDAGRIEL
+105 ASGLQPLDAGTIEL
-119 DGRDLTGRRP
+119 DGRDLTGQRP

-137 FQDEVLFPHYDVEG
+137 FQDEVLFPHFDVEG

-158 MAKVPLAQRR
+158 MARVPFAERR

-181 GFNGRDVATLS
+181 GFEERDVATLS
-192 GGEGQRVSL
+192 GGEAQRVSL

-229 INELRPVLDE
+229 INELRPVLDQ

-280 DPQTAQVARFLGH
+280 DPRTAQVARFLGH
-293 PNVFDSE
+293 TNVFDAE
-300 VPPMLVR
+300 VPPALAQ
-307 AAGRQGSFVLRA
+307 AAQRQNGFVLRA
-319 DRIEVVATGFDGTGV
+319 DRIEVVAAEHGADPA
-334 TGDDQIARLPAT
+334 GDDRTVQLPAT

-359 RVEADVGGVAT
+359 RLTTDIGGVAT
-370 TLDAITPHGPAVG
+370 TLDAITPHGPTVG
-383 AGVQLHIGPS
+383 AGVKLHIGPS
-393 AVLALVS
+393 AVLELES

>member
-1 MGQEALRPL
+1 MADGR
-10 AEPAWKGSTLEKTW
+10 
-24 TGGPARVRIV
+24 
-34 EVVTAPGFSTAESGA
+34 
-49 AATGA
+49 
-54 TGGGGS
+54 GGGT

-67 VHFDRTKALDGVDL
+67 VHFDSTRALDGVDL

-105 AAGLQPLDAGRIEL
+105 AAGLQPLDAGHIEL
-119 DGRDLTGRRP
+119 DGRDLTGQRP

-137 FQDEVLFPHYDVEG
+137 FQDEVLFPHFDVEG

-158 MAKVPLAQRR
+158 MARVPFAERR

-181 GFNGRDVATLS
+181 GFEGRDVATLS
-192 GGEGQRVSL
+192 GGEAQRVSL

-229 INELRPVLDE
+229 IDELRPVLDQ

-265 SGRLLRIGTPEEVWT
+265 SGRLLRVGTPEEVWT
-280 DPQTAQVARFLGH
+280 DPRTAQVARFLGH
-293 PNVFDSE
+293 TNVFGSE
-300 VPPMLVR
+300 VPPALAS
-307 AAGRQGSFVLRA
+307 AAGRPDSFVLRA
-319 DRIEVVATGFDGTGV
+319 DRIEVVVADDDADV
-334 TGDDQIARLPAT
+334 TGDDTAQLPAT

-359 RVEADVGGVAT
+359 RLEADVGGVTT

-383 AGVQLHIGPS
+383 ANVKLHIGPS
-393 AVLALVS
+393 AVLALES